1 MLWGFWKEDDLVG
14 SCFAAITGATDTDI
28 AAAGLFNGVEV
39 VGAFG
44 FAFGI
49 AVSLL
54 TRTDAGTCN

>member
-1 MLWGFWKEDDLVG
+1 MVD

>member
-1 MLWGFWKEDDLVG
+1 MVG
-14 SCFAAITGATDTDI
+14 SCFAAITGATDTADI
-28 AAAGLFNGVEV
+28 AAAGLFNVVEV